1 MDSIT
6 QFTLGAA
13 VGEVML
19 GKRIGRYGALWGG
32 LLGTLPDL
40 DVLVLPFLNEVDGL
54 AFHRGFSHSITFAA
68 LAAPTLGWLLYRRFR
83 TRNVPWSRWCWLVFW
98 AITTHFLLDCFT
110 VYGTQVFQ
118 PFSDYA
124 VSFDSIFIIDPLY
137 TLPLGLGLLGSFFF
151 RQRRALRTVPT
162 YVGLL
167 LSTLYLLFTVVNKHH
182 VETVFRAALQT
193 QGHAYTRLLTVP
205 TAFNNLLWVGLAED
219 ETGYWLGLYSI
230 WDSGGPTRFRRI
242 ERNTDLLAPHRN
254 DPAVQRLLWFSN
266 GWYTVSQQEGQ
277 LYFSDLRFGR
287 QDGWLTPRNSPFV
300 FHFRLI
306 PNATV
311 PAQFTDFEQ
320 MPLTAP
326 LDRTLLRRLFT
337 RIRGH

>member
-13 VGEVML
+13 IGEVML
-19 GKRIGRYGALWGG
+19 GKRISRYGALWGG
-32 LLGTLPDL
+32 VLGTLPDL
-40 DVLVLPFLNEVDGL
+40 DVLALPFMTEVEGL
-54 AFHRGFSHSITFAA
+54 AFHRGFSHSITFAV
-68 LAAPTLGWLLYRRFR
+68 LAAPTLGWLLYRLFR
-83 TRNVPWSRWCWLVFW
+83 KRNVPWSRWCWLVFW

-118 PFSDYA
+118 PFSSYT

-137 TLPLGLGLLGSFFF
+137 TLPLLLGLLGSFFF
-151 RQRRALRTVPT
+151 RQRRPLRTIPT
-162 YVGLL
+162 YIGLL
-167 LSTLYLLFTVVNKHH
+167 LSMLYLLFTIINKHH
-182 VETVFRAALQT
+182 VEAVFRTALQS
-193 QGHAYTRLLTVP
+193 QGYAYNRLLTVP

-219 ETGYWLGLYSI
+219 GTGYWLGLYSI
-230 WDSGGPTRFRRI
+230 RDSGGPTRFRRI
-242 ERNTDLLAPHRN
+242 ERNAGLLTPYQN
-254 DPAVQRLLWFSN
+254 DPAIQRLLWFSK
-266 GWYTVSQQEGQ
+266 GWYTAAQQDGQ

-287 QDGWLTPRNSPFV
+287 QDGWLTAQNSPFV

-306 PNATV
+306 PSATPPV
-311 PAQFTDFEQ
+311 RFTDVEQ
-320 MPLTAP
+320 MPITAR